1 MILTCFVGRSFCHA
15 HKEDKAVAIEL
26 YSEGIKELESGI
38 SIEIKGIGEA
48 YESAKR

>member
-1 MILTCFVGRSFCHA
+1 MLFYYVHVE
-15 HKEDKAVAIEL
+15 EDKAVAIGL

-48 YESAKR
+48 YENAKR